1 MKLRYKIII
10 VFGAIVVGVL
20 IGFGFF
26 KIFNHEQETN
36 VNEKTQLSKYFLEYF
51 NDTLEE
57 ELSVEALIENGYIS
71 NTNENKC
78 NIYVINDNNI
88 SKEETNCEK
97 AKEIAK
103 RPIIELVTSNNFKLN
118 EWNKNG
124 GSIEVKLKN
133 GGNSYYKESDIK
145 SIEWFSIDGSIN
157 SVDKVLEINE
167 NVNKTLNL
175 LVNFDDV
182 SYVKE
187 TKVMID
193 NEAPVFKG
201 SDLTNR
207 VKVSYEDNYFL
218 NKIYYYFS
226 TDSKTP
232 NKEDFSDGI
241 EDVLCDNTYNV
252 WSYATDRAG
261 NESDIQYLGTY
272 IRCKTIN
279 SGTFSGD

>member
-1 MKLRYKIII
+1 M
-10 VFGAIVVGVL
+10 
-20 IGFGFF
+20 
-26 KIFNHEQETN
+26 
-36 VNEKTQLSKYFLEYF
+36 
-51 NDTLEE
+51 
-57 ELSVEALIENGYIS
+57 
-71 NTNENKC
+71 
-78 NIYVINDNNI
+78 
-88 SKEETNCEK
+88 
-97 AKEIAK
+97 
-103 RPIIELVTSNNFKLN
+103 
-118 EWNKNG
+118 
-124 GSIEVKLKN
+124 
-133 GGNSYYKESDIK
+133 
-145 SIEWFSIDGSIN
+145 
-157 SVDKVLEINE
+157 LEINE

>member
-10 VFGAIVVGVL
+10 VFGAIVVGAL
-20 IGFGFF
+20 IGLMFF
-26 KIFNHEQETN
+26 KIFSQEQEIN
-36 VNEKTQLSKYFLEYF
+36 VKEETQLNKYFLEYF

-57 ELSVEALIENGYIS
+57 EVSVEALIENGYIS

-78 NIYVINDNNI
+78 NIYVIKDGVI
-88 SKEETNCEK
+88 SKAETNCDK

-118 EWNKNG
+118 EWNKSG

-145 SIEWFSIDGSIN
+145 SIEWFSIDDSIN
-157 SVDKVLEINE
+157 SVDKELEINE
-167 NVNKTLNL
+167 NVNTTLNL

-193 NEAPVFKG
+193 NEAPVYKS
-201 SDLTNR
+201 SDLTNG

-226 TDSKTP
+226 TDSETP